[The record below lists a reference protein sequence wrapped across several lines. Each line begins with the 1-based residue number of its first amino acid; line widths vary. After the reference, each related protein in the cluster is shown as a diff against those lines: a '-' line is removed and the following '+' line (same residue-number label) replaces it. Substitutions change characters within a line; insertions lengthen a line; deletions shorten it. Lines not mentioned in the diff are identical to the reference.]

1 MKDKN
6 GNQDYPNRRLIRIG
20 YEELRDYIIIY
31 GESVIRKPPG
41 INLFYRLG
49 MVGWLEECRKLP
61 RLQYNDNIEMTG
73 TNTQDVAE
81 MVRSNSREQVV
92 NLLSNMILAIA
103 G

>member
-1 MKDKN
+1 M
-6 GNQDYPNRRLIRIG
+6 G
-20 YEELRDYIIIY
+20 YEELRDYVINY

-61 RLQYNDNIEMTG
+61 RLQLSDNTEITG
-73 TNTQDVAE
+73 SKTQDLTE
-81 MVRSNSREQVV
+81 MLRSDSQEQVV

>member
-1 MKDKN
+1 M
-6 GNQDYPNRRLIRIG
+6 G
-20 YEELRDYIIIY
+20 YEELRDYVINH
-31 GESVIRKPPG
+31 GEAVFRKPPG

-61 RLQYNDNIEMTG
+61 RLQLSDNTEITESKA
-73 TNTQDVAE
+73 QDVTE
-81 MVRSNSREQVV
+81 MVRSESREQVV